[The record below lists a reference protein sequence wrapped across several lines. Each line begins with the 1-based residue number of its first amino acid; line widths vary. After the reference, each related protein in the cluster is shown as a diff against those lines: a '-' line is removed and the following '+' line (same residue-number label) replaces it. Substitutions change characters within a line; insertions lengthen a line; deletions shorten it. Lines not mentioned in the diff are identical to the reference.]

1 MTALTSRLQALNNA
15 FTLATT
21 FVSLAVRIGCKG
33 TRNVLDKQRSTDRY
47 DRWISHWMCQKEIVE
62 DGLTSKSRCKFI

>member
-33 TRNVLDKQRSTDRY
+33 TRNVLDKHKDQRTDMTVGCLIGCVKKSCQ
-47 DRWISHWMCQKEIVE
+47 RWFKI
-62 DGLTSKSRCKFI
+62 